1 MFKGTPLE
9 RKIAALAQPVIED
22 LGFSL
27 VAVRMTG
34 ENKACTVQI
43 MAEDPKTHNIGL
55 EDCTRISKAVSAV
68 MDVEDPIQGHYRLEV
83 SSPGIDR
90 PLVRP
95 EDFARYIGFEAK
107 IELDAP
113 SAEGQKRFKGILLGI
128 EGGMIAL
135 DTENGKVELPYES
148 VHKAKL
154 VLTDELIKATS
165 KPLEER

>member
-22 LGFSL
+22 LGFAL

-34 ENKACTVQI
+34 ENRACTVQI
-43 MAEDPKTHNIGL
+43 MAENPATQRLGL
-55 EDCTRISKAVSAV
+55 EDCTKISKALSAV
-68 MDVEDPIQGHYRLEV
+68 MDVEDPVQGHYRLEI

-95 EDFARYIGFEAK
+95 EDFARYAGFEVK
-107 IELDAP
+107 IELDVP
-113 SAEGQKRFKGILLGI
+113 LEGQKRFRGMLGGI
-128 EGGMIAL
+128 ENGLIAL
-135 DTENGKVELPYES
+135 DVEGKGKVELPFES

-154 VLTDELIKATS
+154 VLTDDLIKATS